1 MIDLTWIDISVKML
15 GFLDWRE
22 SEVEELCRY
31 PPVLWYSFQFLENSV
46 LYLLQS
52 PCQFSLQYIA
62 FCLELWVSD
71 WVGGWIEHLS
81 VDGKWHDWFVFL
93 IVAAATGISFVQF
106 INHNSMRNMYILG
119 LSLFLGISIP
129 QYFNDFNDFKLFAAH
144 WPLNTNAGWFN
155 DIVNTVFSS
164 APTVAILVGTLLD
177 TTLET
182 VNTAVDRGLPWWIP
196 FQQSKGDV
204 RNDEF
209 YSYPVRL
216 GELIPTKY
224 L

>member
-1 MIDLTWIDISVKML
+1 MRENGTVDLFICL
-15 GFLDWRE
+15 F
-22 SEVEELCRY
+22 
-31 PPVLWYSFQFLENSV
+31 
-46 LYLLQS
+46 
-52 PCQFSLQYIA
+52 IA
-62 FCLELWVSD
+62 
-71 WVGGWIEHLS
+71 
-81 VDGKWHDWFVFL
+81 
-93 IVAAATGISFVQF
+93 AAATGISFVQF

-129 QYFNDFNDFKLFAAH
+129 QYFNDFTSSARH
-144 WPLNTNAGWFN
+144 GPLNTNAGWFN
-155 DIVNTVFSS
+155 DIVNSVFSS

-177 TTLET
+177 TTLEA

-216 GELIPTKY
+216 GELIPSKY